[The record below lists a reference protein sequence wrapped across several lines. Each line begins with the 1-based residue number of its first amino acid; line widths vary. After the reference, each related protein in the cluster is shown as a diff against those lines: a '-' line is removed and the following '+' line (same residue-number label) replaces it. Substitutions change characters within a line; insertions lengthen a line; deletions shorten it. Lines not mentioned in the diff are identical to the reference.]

1 MADVARWDRAWP
13 ALPYLFV
20 ALPAL
25 FSLMSRWR
33 PEVAALAAF
42 AAAWHWLM
50 VASRF
55 SRIGRAPALIVY
67 LAVLLAVVWLLIRI
81 DGAFTVTGVGTFI
94 QVFALAPGWW
104 AYAGV
109 AATVGVM
116 LTARSGGRGLGELAF
131 SFCVGVLIASTVG
144 LLIRTV
150 SRQND
155 QRKAMIAELEESGAK
170 LAALAEENAGLQAQ
184 LLVQAREAGVLAE
197 RQRLAREIHDTI
209 AQGLTAILTQLE
221 AADSAVSDTAGDTG
235 RGTAGDAVSDTAEDG
250 GGGTATYTAGNAAA
264 IPAAVRARL
273 DIARTMAKESLTE
286 ARRSVQALRPAPL
299 HEAQLPAALREVAA
313 AWSRSTDVPVAVSVT
328 GESRPLHAEV
338 EITLLRVAQEAL
350 ANAGKHAGAA
360 RVGLTLSYMED
371 VVALDVRDD
380 GRGFDPAN
388 PGHTDGGF
396 GLVAMR
402 QRVTRLA
409 GDFTVETAP
418 GQGTGISA
426 TVPAIPA
433 IPGTPTGSAS

>member
-1 MADVARWDRAWP
+1 MADVSRWDRAWP
-13 ALPYLFV
+13 ALPYLFI

-55 SRIGRAPALIVY
+55 SRISRAPALIVH

-94 QVFALAPGWW
+94 QVFALVPGWW

-221 AADSAVSDTAGDTG
+221 AADPAAV
-235 RGTAGDAVSDTAEDG
+235 
-250 GGGTATYTAGNAAA
+250 
-264 IPAAVRARL
+264 PAAVRARL
-273 DIARTMAKESLTE
+273 DIARSMAKESLTE

-313 AWSRSTDVPVAVSVT
+313 AWSRSTGVPVAVSVT

-338 EITLLRVAQEAL
+338 EITLLRVAQEAM

-409 GDFTVETAP
+409 GDFAVETAP

>member
-1 MADVARWDRAWP
+1 MRRWRRDPGAAPVMADVSRWDRAWP
-13 ALPYLFV
+13 ALPYLFI

-55 SRIGRAPALIVY
+55 SRISRAPALIVH

-94 QVFALAPGWW
+94 QVFALVPGWW

-221 AADSAVSDTAGDTG
+221 AADPAAV
-235 RGTAGDAVSDTAEDG
+235 
-250 GGGTATYTAGNAAA
+250 
-264 IPAAVRARL
+264 PAAVRARL
-273 DIARTMAKESLTE
+273 DIARSMAKESLTE

-313 AWSRSTDVPVAVSVT
+313 AWSRSTGVPVAVSVT

-338 EITLLRVAQEAL
+338 EITLLRVAQEAM

-409 GDFTVETAP
+409 GDFAVETAP